1 MANLKEVR
9 DRIASVQNTQQ
20 ITKAMKMVSAAKLR
34 RAQDAITQMRPYANK
49 LDSMLRNILSNLDG
63 NANTAFGTERP
74 VERAC
79 IVVITSNRGLAG
91 AFNTNVIKAALA
103 AMQGKF
109 ADVHAKGNLTMLFI
123 GKKGLEYFKKRYADS
138 IHIIPDYVKLFDDLS
153 FENTK
158 DVASYLMDN
167 FVAGRFDAVEV
178 AYGEFRNAALQN
190 TVHVPFLPVPKV
202 EVEEGETASTRRAN
216 YIFEPGQEELLSH
229 LIPSILQTQF
239 HKYNLDT
246 QASEHGARMTAMDAA
261 TENANDLLRDL
272 KISYNKARQESITN
286 EILEIVGGA
295 AALESA

>member
-9 DRIASVQNTQQ
+9 DRIVSVKNTQQ

-49 LDSMLRNILSNLDG
+49 LDSMLRNILSNLEGDAG
-63 NANTAFGTERP
+63 TVFGQERP

-79 IVVITSNRGLAG
+79 IVVVTSNRGLCG

-103 AMQGKF
+103 AMKGKF
-109 ADVHAKGNLTMLFI
+109 ADVHARGQLTMLFI
-123 GKKGLEYFKKRYADS
+123 GKKGNEYFKKHYADS
-138 IHIIPDYVKLFDDLS
+138 VNIISDYVNLFDDLS
-153 FENTK
+153 FENTRK
-158 DVASYLMDN
+158 VATYLMDN
-167 FVAGRFDAVEV
+167 FKEGRFDAVEV

-202 EVEEGETASTRRAN
+202 EIVEGATSHRAD
-216 YIFEPGQEELLSH
+216 YIFEPSKEGLLSH
-229 LIPSILQTQF
+229 LVPSILQTQF
-239 HKYNLDT
+239 HKFNLDT
-246 QASEHGARMTAMDAA
+246 QASEHGARMTAMDSA

>member
-9 DRIASVQNTQQ
+9 DRIVSVQNTQQ

-49 LDSMLRNILSNLDG
+49 LDSMLRNILSNLEGDAG
-63 NANTAFGTERP
+63 TVFGQERV

-79 IVVITSNRGLAG
+79 IVVVTSNRGLCG

-103 AMQGKF
+103 AMNGKF
-109 ADVHAKGNLTMLFI
+109 ADVHARGNLTMLFV
-123 GKKGLEYFKKRYADS
+123 GKKGNEYFKKRYADS
-138 IHIIPDYVKLFDDLS
+138 VNIISDYVNLFDDLS

-158 DVASYLMDN
+158 KVATYLMDN
-167 FVAGRFDAVEV
+167 FKNGRFDAVEV
-178 AYGEFRNAALQN
+178 AYGEFRNAAIQD
-190 TVHVPFLPVPKV
+190 TIHVPFLPVPKV
-202 EVEEGETASTRRAN
+202 ELEEGATNHRAD
-216 YIFEPGQEELLSH
+216 YIFEPSKEGLLSH
-229 LIPSILQTQF
+229 LVPSILQTQF
-239 HKYNLDT
+239 HKFNLDT
-246 QASEHGARMTAMDAA
+246 QASEHGARMTAMDSA